1 MRAMWAMM
9 QRQQLGGWLCLLA
22 MVLHLLA
29 PLGHGCPR
37 FDVDAR
43 DRLMTVSATGTR
55 QKGRCQAFY
64 PAGNGLQSAFQ
75 KTALA

>member
-43 DRLMTVSATGTR
+43 DRLMTVSATGTE
-55 QKGRCQAFY
+55 GGIAFPPTSRSY
-64 PAGNGLQSAFQ
+64 YDNPAA
-75 KTALA
+75 